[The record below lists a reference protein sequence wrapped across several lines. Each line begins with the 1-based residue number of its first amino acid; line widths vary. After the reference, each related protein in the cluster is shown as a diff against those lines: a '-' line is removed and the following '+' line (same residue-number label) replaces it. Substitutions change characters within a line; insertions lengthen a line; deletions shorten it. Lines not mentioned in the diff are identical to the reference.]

1 MSSSLVSLLATV
13 GLLFIIAVAGRIGFA
28 YGYEVG
34 ACSATCKEATA
45 GLGVY
50 RYYGGACHCTLNSV
64 EVVFP

>member
-13 GLLFIIAVAGRIGFA
+13 GLLFIIYVAGRIGFA

-34 ACSATCKEATA
+34 ECSVTCKEATA

-50 RYYGGACHCTLNSV
+50 RYYGGSCRCIVNGK
-64 EVVFP
+64 EIRP